1 MEIAIISVS
10 IICIMILI
18 YGSTYI
24 NMLDKNKIFNLSKSA
39 KVITTELSVTIL
51 EFVISGIVV
60 EKYGMPLINNFSH
73 QFSNTTF
80 SLIKYATILIL
91 TIVATYITMIIGTY
105 IPKHLAL
112 TRKTKKVNII
122 AIYMFEIVSKLL
134 LPLSFIATILD
145 DSYHKRKDK
154 SEDLL
159 YMKDEIKHFTNVE
172 YHKGSINKTEKEIME
187 KVATSFKIPVSEI
200 MNPIE
205 KSASVKIKDSF
216 SKIMKKFKDTT
227 YSRLL
232 VYDSNNQTILGALYV
247 KDALNNY
254 ENLKTGK
261 IKVESILRHP
271 LVVDDNN
278 TVHRVYMKMKKN
290 KMHLA
295 LVKNSK
301 NNIIGM
307 LTLEDILEEILGR
320 IDDEYVH

>member
-1 MEIAIISVS
+1 
-10 IICIMILI
+10 
-18 YGSTYI
+18 
-24 NMLDKNKIFNLSKSA
+24 
-39 KVITTELSVTIL
+39 
-51 EFVISGIVV
+51 
-60 EKYGMPLINNFSH
+60 
-73 QFSNTTF
+73 
-80 SLIKYATILIL
+80 
-91 TIVATYITMIIGTY
+91 
-105 IPKHLAL
+105 
-112 TRKTKKVNII
+112 
-122 AIYMFEIVSKLL
+122 MFEIVSKLL

-172 YHKGSINKTEKEIME
+172 YHKGSINETEKEIME
-187 KVATSFKIPVSEI
+187 RVATSFKISVSEI

-216 SKIMKKFKDTT
+216 YKIMKKFKDTT

-278 TVHRVYMKMKKN
+278 TAHRVYMKMKKN

>member
-1 MEIAIISVS
+1 M
-10 IICIMILI
+10 
-18 YGSTYI
+18 
-24 NMLDKNKIFNLSKSA
+24 
-39 KVITTELSVTIL
+39 

-60 EKYGMPLINNFSH
+60 EKYGMPLL
-73 QFSNTTF
+73 SNLAQKYSSTTF
-80 SLIKYATILIL
+80 NAIKYITILIV
-91 TIVATYITMIIGTY
+91 TIAATYITMILGTY

-112 TRKTKKVNII
+112 TRKDKKLNKL
-122 AIYMFEIVSKLL
+122 AIYLFEIVSKLL

-145 DSYHKRKDK
+145 DSYHKRKDEK
-154 SEDLL
+154 EDML
-159 YMKDEIKHFTNVE
+159 YRQDEIKHFTNVE
-172 YHKGSINKTEKEIME
+172 YHKGSINKIEKEIME
-187 KVATSFKIPVSEI
+187 KVTTSFKLQMLKV
-200 MNPIE
+200 MTPIE
-205 KSASVKIKDSF
+205 KVASININDSL
-216 SKIMKKFKDTT
+216 STIMKKFTIST

-232 VYDSNNQTILGALYV
+232 VYDNKKEIIGALYV
-247 KDALNNY
+247 KDTLHNY

-278 TVHRVYMKMKKN
+278 TAHRVYMKMKKN

-301 NNIIGM
+301 NDIIGM

>member
-1 MEIAIISVS
+1 M
-10 IICIMILI
+10 
-18 YGSTYI
+18 
-24 NMLDKNKIFNLSKSA
+24 
-39 KVITTELSVTIL
+39 

-60 EKYGMPLINNFSH
+60 EKYGMPLL
-73 QFSNTTF
+73 SNLAQKYSSTTF
-80 SLIKYATILIL
+80 NAIKYITILIV
-91 TIVATYITMIIGTY
+91 TIAATYITMILGTY

-112 TRKTKKVNII
+112 TRKDKKLNKL
-122 AIYMFEIVSKLL
+122 AIYLFEIVSKLL

-159 YMKDEIKHFTNVE
+159 YMKDEIKHFTNAE

-187 KVATSFKIPVSEI
+187 RVATSFKISVSEI

-205 KSASVKIKDSF
+205 KSASVKIKYSF
-216 SKIMKKFKDTT
+216 YKIMKKFKDTT

-247 KDALNNY
+247 KDMLNNY

-278 TVHRVYMKMKKN
+278 TAHRVYMKMKKN